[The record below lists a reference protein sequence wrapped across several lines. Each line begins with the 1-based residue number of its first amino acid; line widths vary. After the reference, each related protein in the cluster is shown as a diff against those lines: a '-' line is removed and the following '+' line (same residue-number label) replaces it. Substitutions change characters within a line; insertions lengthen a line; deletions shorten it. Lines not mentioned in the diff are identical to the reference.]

1 MENNTQII
9 TKNDSFEVL
18 EQGGIVLSE
27 HDFYRDL
34 SEIMENEKF
43 SNFFDKYFT
52 SMSEIKISVVYMK
65 LYQEFKKTW
74 KKMTDNELDKR
85 INTFLLWKLMKDRE
99 INRFTLYTVLK
110 HLDDPKKVDIIDEMK
125 QFIEISDKTMKLKNN

>member
-1 MENNTQII
+1 MEENKII
-9 TKNDSFEVL
+9 KKNDSFEIL
-18 EQGGIVLSE
+18 DQGEKVLSS

-34 SEIMENEKF
+34 SEIMEDEKF

-52 SMSEIKISVVYMK
+52 SMNEIKISVVYMK

-99 INRFTLYTVLK
+99 INRFTLHTVMK
-110 HLDDPKKVDIIDEMK
+110 HLENPNKVNIIDEMK
-125 QFIEISDKTMKLKNN
+125 EFIDITDKTMKLK

>member
-1 MENNTQII
+1 MEENKII
-9 TKNDSFEVL
+9 KKNDSFEVL
-18 EQGGIVLSE
+18 DQGEKVLSD

-34 SEIMENEKF
+34 SEIMEDEKF

-85 INTFLLWKLMKDRE
+85 INTFLLWKLMKDKE
-99 INRFTLYTVLK
+99 INRFTLHTVMK
-110 HLDDPKKVDIIDEMK
+110 HLEDPNKVNIIDEMK
-125 QFIEISDKTMKLKNN
+125 EFIDISDKTMKLK

>member
-1 MENNTQII
+1 MEENKII
-9 TKNDSFEVL
+9 KKNDSFEVL
-18 EQGGIVLSE
+18 EQGEAVLAE
-27 HDFYRDL
+27 HDFYKDL
-34 SEIMENEKF
+34 SEIMEDEKF

-74 KKMTDNELDKR
+74 KNMTDSDLDKR
-85 INTFLLWKLMKDRE
+85 INTFLIWKMMKDRE
-99 INRFTLYTVLK
+99 INRFTLYTVLQ
-110 HLDDPKKVDIIDEMK
+110 HLDNPNKVNIIDEMK